1 MFLTG
6 TKNMCYEGGCG
17 TCIVCVATKHP
28 VTNEDIKFAVN
39 SVSFNFLFISQT
51 KLLNFVISLVFGFY
65 FLLSRLENRNS

>member
-17 TCIVCVATKHP
+17 SCIVCVATKHP

-39 SVSFNFLFISQT
+39 SVSFIFLSISLTFII
-51 KLLNFVISLVFGFY
+51 NIISLVFGIYIFM
-65 FLLSRLENRNS
+65 SRLESGNC